1 MGRTKAV
8 QDIHDAMAWLDF
20 MSRFTQGDLR
30 RNAAGILN
38 VLIEMDLEM
47 ESLRG
52 RCLEIAKK
60 LELLEAQQQKGEGL

>member
-30 RNAAGILN
+30 RNAAGILD
-38 VLIEMDLEM
+38 VLIEMDIEM
-47 ESLRG
+47 DALRD
-52 RCLEIAKK
+52 RCSAIAQK

>member
-30 RNAAGILN
+30 RNAAGILD
-38 VLIEMDLEM
+38 VLIEMDIEM
-47 ESLRG
+47 DVLRDRCSSL
-52 RCLEIAKK
+52 AQK